1 MEQLIKEIVTDQ
13 TIPLLSLGILAGYA
27 LGTVFHFITYG
38 IFKAFSLVNI
48 K

>member
-1 MEQLIKEIVTDQ
+1 MEQLIEQPITGQ
-13 TIPLLSLGILAGYA
+13 LLPLLSLGILSGFSI
-27 LGTVFHFITYG
+27 GTVLHFITYG

>member
-1 MEQLIKEIVTDQ
+1 MEQLVKEIVTGQ
-13 TIPLLSLGILAGYA
+13 TVPLLSLGILAGFA
-27 LGTVFHFITYG
+27 TGTVLHFITYG